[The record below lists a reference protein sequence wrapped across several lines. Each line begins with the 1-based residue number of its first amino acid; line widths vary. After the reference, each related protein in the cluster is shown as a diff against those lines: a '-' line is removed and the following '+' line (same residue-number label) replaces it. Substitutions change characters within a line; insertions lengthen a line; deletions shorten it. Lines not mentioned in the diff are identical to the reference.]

1 MNRTSGTIVSK
12 APRDIGK
19 KTCSDLQIWNQK
31 EGFYSDFQRHE
42 ARPIYRDIVDPI
54 SRPPE
59 SDIVLGGLFAGY
71 CQ

>member
-1 MNRTSGTIVSK
+1 MLRPSK
-12 APRDIGK
+12 
-19 KTCSDLQIWNQK
+19 LEQK

-42 ARPIYRDIVDPI
+42 ARPIYRDILDPI

-59 SDIVLGGLFAGY
+59 SDIVLGGLLAGY

>member
-12 APRDIGK
+12 KHPVTSKNMLRPSK
-19 KTCSDLQIWNQK
+19 LEQK

-42 ARPIYRDIVDPI
+42 ARPIYRDILDPI

-59 SDIVLGGLFAGY
+59 SDIVLGGLLAGY